1 MYTTSAFNCELL
13 GVSLQFKDV
22 LSFCIHPRTC
32 VAELLRMK
40 SEMDKLRWQLEY
52 KNQVREGRTAEER
65 ETHTRADIRT
75 SSTSDAKKRK
85 AHDRNTT
92 APSAKNSMSL
102 CVCGGG
108 GWSYVR
114 TYVHV

>member
-1 MYTTSAFNCELL
+1 
-13 GVSLQFKDV
+13 
-22 LSFCIHPRTC
+22 
-32 VAELLRMK
+32 MK
-40 SEMDKLRWQLEY
+40 SEMNKLRRQLEY
-52 KNQVREGRTAEER
+52 KNQVKEGRTAEER
-65 ETHTRADIRT
+65 ETDVRT

-102 CVCGGG
+102 CVCVGGGG
-108 GWSYVR
+108 GWSYVC